1 MPRVTGSQG
10 STTAADVRRAGL
22 ELIYRHGYEAMTL
35 RQLAAEVGLQAAS
48 LYNHISTKQ
57 DLLYT
62 LIRDHM
68 LALLS
73 DLELALSRAGDDTID
88 RLRAFVAHHL
98 AYHMDKK
105 REVFIANSE
114 LRALN
119 ADNRRMIVGLRR
131 RYEERLIALL
141 DVGVERGTVRTSD
154 TTVAAYA
161 LLAMMTGACTWYKP
175 DGRLSQAEVVKLHTD
190 LMLHGCL
197 AGLDGGDPG

>member
-73 DLELALSRAGDDTID
+73 DLELALTGAGDDTID
-88 RLRAFVAHHL
+88 RLRAFAAHHL

-131 RYEERLIALL
+131 RYEERLITLL
-141 DVGVERGTVRTSD
+141 DVGVDRGTVRISD

-161 LLAMMTGACTWYKP
+161 LLAMMTGACTWYKSN
-175 DGRLSQAEVVKLHTD
+175 GRLSKAEVVKLHTD

-197 AGLDGGDPG
+197 GGVAGGDPG